1 MKKTIASLIL
11 ATFAVTLLSV
21 APPLVPADNKTLWK
35 QYEAALKKGLPKTA
49 ITHLDPIIARAL
61 KDKDYDEAI
70 KAIGK
75 KIALE
80 GNIQGN
86 LPEEKIVRLEA
97 EIAKAP
103 KEMAPVMDAIL
114 ANWYWH

>member
-1 MKKTIASLIL
+1 MNQRVLPSVLLMLLLIP
-11 ATFAVTLLSV
+11 LS
-21 APPLVPADNKTLWK
+21 ANAGPRDAQWK
-35 QYEAALKKGLPKTA
+35 QVQEAISQGLPKTA
-49 ITHLDPIIARAL
+49 IERLEPIIEGAL
-61 KDKDYDEAI
+61 NDKAYAEAI

-86 LPEEKIVRLEA
+86 KPEEKIVRMRA

-103 KEMAPVMDAIL
+103 RPMVPVMESIL
-114 ANWYWH
+114 ANWY